1 MKPSDHYK
9 DPNPRESPYMP
20 TLTTKSPV
28 LLQNKLSDNGISR
41 DLMSIYL
48 KLRKKR
54 EMVEK
59 SQHCKKKKTAED

>member
-1 MKPSDHYK
+1 
-9 DPNPRESPYMP
+9 MP

>member
-1 MKPSDHYK
+1 MKLSDQYK

-28 LLQNKLSDNGISR
+28 LLQNKLFDNGILR

-59 SQHCKKKKTAED
+59 SQHNEQKKTAED